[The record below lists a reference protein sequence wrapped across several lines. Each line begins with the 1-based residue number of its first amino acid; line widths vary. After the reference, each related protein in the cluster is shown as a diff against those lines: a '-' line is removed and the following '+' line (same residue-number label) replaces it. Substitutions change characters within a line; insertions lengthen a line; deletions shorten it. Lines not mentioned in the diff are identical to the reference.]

1 MIWVPHSPS
10 FLPSLE
16 ATSRGVSG
24 ATHHGPL
31 PLPLRGCRCT
41 SVSTTAAC
49 DLSLNYHRNPVSLD
63 TATASRVGRQLK
75 WIQSKFQTS
84 CLNLCERTSS
94 SLCPGNLRLAWG
106 DGQLWGPWPERC
118 SVRQS
123 SAPGSR
129 ADGRTDDFWVKNHS
143 FQEPALS
150 HELPRWPEWLFII
163 TTWNEKILDWYQ
175 WRMIQNFPWLMSPS
189 HRAFSS
195 PYRFKKCFRKHKN

>member
-1 MIWVPHSPS
+1 MVVIWVPHSPS

-31 PLPLRGCRCT
+31 PLPFRGCRCT

-49 DLSLNYHRNPVSLD
+49 DPSLNYHRNPISLD
-63 TATASRVGRQLK
+63 TATAPRVGRQLK

-84 CLNLCERTSS
+84 RLNLCERTSS
-94 SLCPGNLRLAWG
+94 SLCPGNLRLAQG
-106 DGQLWGPWPERC
+106 DGQLWGPRPERC

-129 ADGRTDDFWVKNHS
+129 ADGRTGQKSLISRASTVTWIAKVVWVAFSYYYLKWKDSWLIPMANDS
-143 FQEPALS
+143 K
-150 HELPRWPEWLFII
+150 LPLTDVII
-163 TTWNEKILDWYQ
+163 T
-175 WRMIQNFPWLMSPS
+175 
-189 HRAFSS
+189 
-195 PYRFKKCFRKHKN
+195 